1 MLVKVDRMSMA
12 HGLEV
17 RVPFLDP
24 DLVDFC
30 WRLPDKMKVC
40 GSKLKFLLREAIKD
54 TYPKELQQQ
63 PKSGFNLDYDT
74 FPGTEVTFNNTFCFY
89 AHGNIFRDDWFRFCF
104 FNNRFIRFIKHN
116 K

>member
-40 GSKLKFLLREAIKD
+40 GGKFKFILREMIKD
-54 TYPKELQQQ
+54 TYPKALQQK
-63 PKSGFNLDYDT
+63 PKSGFNLEYDI
-74 FPGTEVTFNNTFCFY
+74 FPGTEVTFNNQFCVPRKIDAKELFGQY
-89 AHGNIFRDDWFRFCF
+89 HFMMLSYMSRLVN
-104 FNNRFIRFIKHN
+104 
-116 K
+116 

>member
-17 RVPFLDP
+17 RVPFLDL

-40 GSKLKFLLREAIKD
+40 GRNLKFILREIIKD
-54 TYPKELQQQ
+54 TYPKELQRQ
-63 PKSGFNLDYDT
+63 PKSGFNLEYDI
-74 FPGTEVTFNNTFCFY
+74 FPGTEVTFNNPLCNQRKIHSKELFGQYHFMMLSY
-89 AHGNIFRDDWFRFCF
+89 MSRLVN
-104 FNNRFIRFIKHN
+104 
-116 K
+116 